1 MPAWMRTAT
10 GWFAALGLV
19 MLLAWA
25 LAAGAWALLVILAL
39 AAAVF
44 SNRRVRHRLAGL
56 THRPRRYGHRRGY
69 RGRTDWVGVG
79 RILASMS
86 SLDAPGRSRARFP
99 GMGGGP
105 ARGARRPGPR
115 RGSYTGPDGTFYTSD
130 ARYDEDRARQRD
142 WWDQDDYWNERARA
156 EDRYWA
162 ERRYD
167 DWQRW

>member
-44 SNRRVRHRLAGL
+44 SNRRARHRLAGL
-56 THRPRRYGHRRGY
+56 THRPRRYGHRRDY
-69 RGRTDWVGVG
+69 RGRTDWVGIG

-86 SLDAPGRSRARFP
+86 SLDAPGRARFP
-99 GMGGGP
+99 GTGGGP
-105 ARGARRPGPR
+105 TRTGRR
-115 RGSYTGPDGTFYTSD
+115 RGPGRGYYTGPDGTFWSSD
-130 ARYDEDRARQRD
+130 ARYDQDRARQRD
-142 WWDQDDYWNERARA
+142 RWDQDDRWHARA
-156 EDRYWA
+156 HAEDAYWA
-162 ERRYD
+162 DRRYD